1 MEVFDVPSLSP
12 FSPVSH
18 GKMAGIQGATVQS
31 IRPYKSSE
39 QYLYAMKEDLA
50 EWLKELYDLDVNVG
64 SLLEVLETGS
74 MLCFHANNIT
84 HVAREFS
91 RDYPGLAHK
100 LQLPR
105 YGVTCNDSAQPG
117 TFQARDNVSNFIQW
131 CRKEMDIKEVLM
143 FETEDLVLRKN
154 EKNFVLCLLEVSR
167 RASRFG
173 MSAPTLIQ
181 MEEEIEEEIRE
192 EMDLPPEDTPLPKP
206 QRKPCDFKNLDQMVQ
221 HLVSRCTCPVQF
233 SMIKVSEGK
242 YRVGDSNTLIF
253 VRILRNHVM
262 VRVGGGWDT
271 LEHYLDKHD
280 PCRCTSLS
288 HKQAVKL
295 TSPQRL
301 QAIQVQHEIKVCP
314 TPRTDNPKKPQPTLI
329 VSRSQSPLPP
339 VEWRTYTPQSLST
352 SRKLRSSPSPDSTSK
367 KDSRLRPLREQ
378 SEPRRVPSA
387 RATERSATP
396 SRRQQFAE
404 ERSATQQTSSTQSR
418 RDKLCVST
426 SSLTSQLTGSE
437 EDGSGASEAL
447 LEPQRGR
454 QTSRIP
460 GKNQKDPAR
469 LVQARCTES
478 RPQMTVPKDRTAQPS
493 RSTQHG
499 VKPFPQAHKPQESGV
514 KSFPGMVR
522 SCSPMKPLHLS
533 SQQDSKGAAQ
543 SLNGAHGWGD
553 AGVVLPSSPV
563 KHMGQTPKQESS
575 TKIPVKAGP
584 TFSRPPTPVQSHQGE
599 PRLRNGWKAPASEM
613 AKAPALSKI
622 KVMSRT
628 EEGSQGHRQCSG
640 AVKPE
645 TLLTNLPTS
654 PEDRLGLSDPAGK
667 DKDPKAK
674 LGQEVEPGNT
684 NNSSSRSGGDP
695 IGCSEERERVYTPL
709 PINLAQEQVLYR
721 SLEDEILSNIKV
733 LEADSDESHHPEGNQ
748 LGDFALD
755 CSPAS
760 VTTAS
765 DVSGLR
771 SSTPSLSSF
780 TSARQTLPCGKG
792 VPRSGVYVPSGE
804 AKWHPAGFR
813 YGDVIDELSQWHKPL
828 HPVNVE
834 NWIAKIPPKGAV
846 RVSSQPSSPLVNGNQ
861 VEKKLLEPEGAL
873 FQENVFNETK
883 GKRSRRQP
891 PHTSHAGSAAVSRN
905 SKAPQAAFDG
915 PKASI
920 NCPASVG
927 GLEKSKLPQGKPK
940 RSLKKPERVPSIY
953 KLKLRPKIRPRRDNR
968 PEKRPSKIPT
978 PVTYRQAQKVASA
991 KAQEKAHSL
1000 KHQIR
1005 PTQDS
1010 LDSTRQNSTGNAG
1023 SEEEAWLS
1031 EHSGSPQSGKKTVLA
1046 DTKVWLTEEDE
1057 ESWV

>member
-1 MEVFDVPSLSP
+1 MEAFDAPSLSP
-12 FSPVSH
+12 FSPTSH

-50 EWLKELYDLDVNVG
+50 EWLKELYDVDVNVG

-74 MLCFHANNIT
+74 MLCYHANNIT
-84 HVAREFS
+84 HVAGEFS
-91 RDYPGLAHK
+91 RDCPGLAHK

-154 EKNFVLCLLEVSR
+154 EKNFVLCLLEVAR

-206 QRKPCDFKNLDQMVQ
+206 QRKLCDFKNLDQMVQ

-288 HKQAVKL
+288 HKQAVQL

-339 VEWRTYTPQSLST
+339 VEWRTYTPQSLRT
-352 SRKLRSSPSPDSTSK
+352 SWKPRSSASPEST
-367 KDSRLRPLREQ
+367 RLRPPREQ

-396 SRRQQFAE
+396 SRRQLFAE
-404 ERSATQQTSSTQSR
+404 ERSATPQNSSTQSG
-418 RDKLCVST
+418 RDKLCVSM
-426 SSLTSQLTGSE
+426 SSLTSQLPGSE

-447 LEPQRGR
+447 PEPQRGR

-460 GKNQKDPAR
+460 GMNQKDPAR
-469 LVQARCTES
+469 FVQASCTES
-478 RPQMTVPKDRTAQPS
+478 RPQTTVPKDRTAQLP
-493 RSTQHG
+493 RSTRYG
-499 VKPFPQAHKPQESGV
+499 VKPVPQAHKPEESGV
-514 KSFPGMVR
+514 KTFPGMVR
-522 SCSPMKPLHLS
+522 SSSPMK
-533 SQQDSKGAAQ
+533 
-543 SLNGAHGWGD
+543 
-553 AGVVLPSSPV
+553 SPV
-563 KHMGQTPKQESS
+563 KHMGQTPKSS

-584 TFSRPPTPVQSHQGE
+584 AFSRPPTPVQSYQGE
-599 PRLRNGWKAPASEM
+599 PRLRNGWKVPAGEM
-613 AKAPALSKI
+613 AKAPALSKS
-622 KVMSRT
+622 KVMSRA
-628 EEGSQGHRQCSG
+628 EDGFQRHRHCSG

-645 TLLTNLPTS
+645 TLTTNLPTS
-654 PEDRLGLSDPAGK
+654 PKDRLSQSAPAGK
-667 DKDPKAK
+667 DKGPNTR
-674 LGQEVEPGNT
+674 LVQEVEPGNT
-684 NNSSSRSGGDP
+684 KDSSSSRSGGDP
-695 IGCSEERERVYTPL
+695 IGCREERERVYTPL
-709 PINLAQEQVLYR
+709 PINPAQERALYR

-733 LEADSDESHHPEGNQ
+733 LEADSDESHCPEGNR
-748 LGDFALD
+748 LDDFALD
-755 CSPAS
+755 CSIAS
-760 VTTAS
+760 VTAAS

-771 SSTPSLSSF
+771 SSTPSLSSL
-780 TSARQTLPCGKG
+780 TSARQTLPCGED
-792 VPRSGVYVPSGE
+792 VPRSGVYVPSGV
-804 AKWHPAGFR
+804 AKWHPSGFP
-813 YGDVIDELSQWHKPL
+813 YGDVIDELSQGHNTL
-828 HPVNVE
+828 HPVDVE
-834 NWIAKIPPKGAV
+834 NWITKIPPKGAV

-873 FQENVFNETK
+873 FQENVSNETK
-883 GKRSRRQP
+883 GNWLRRQP
-891 PHTSHAGSAAVSRN
+891 SLSSHARSAVVSRN
-905 SKAPQAAFDG
+905 SKAPQAASDG

-920 NCPASVG
+920 NSPASVG

-978 PVTYRQAQKVASA
+978 PVTYRQAQKAASV
-991 KAQEKAHSL
+991 KAQEKAHSS
-1000 KHQIR
+1000 KHQTR

-1031 EHSGSPQSGKKTVLA
+1031 EHSDSPQAGKKTVLA

>member
-1 MEVFDVPSLSP
+1 PIFDAP
-12 FSPVSH
+12 SH

-50 EWLKELYDLDVNVG
+50 EWLKELYDLDISVG

-74 MLCFHANNIT
+74 MLCYHANNIT
-84 HVAREFS
+84 HVAGEFS

-154 EKNFVLCLLEVSR
+154 EKNFVLCLLEVAR

-192 EMDLPPEDTPLPKP
+192 EMDLPPEDIPLPKP

-280 PCRCTSLS
+280 PCRCTSLC
-288 HKQAVKL
+288 K
-295 TSPQRL
+295 SPCGSFLSGL
-301 QAIQVQHEIKVCP
+301 QALQVQHEIKVCP

-352 SRKLRSSPSPDSTSK
+352 SRKLRSSASPDSTSK
-367 KDSRLRPLREQ
+367 KDSRLRPRREQ

-396 SRRQQFAE
+396 SRRQLFAE
-404 ERSATQQTSSTQSR
+404 ERSAAQQNSSTQSG
-418 RDKLCVST
+418 RDKLCA
-426 SSLTSQLTGSE
+426 
-437 EDGSGASEAL
+437 GSGTSEARPEL
-447 LEPQRGR
+447 QRGR

-460 GKNQKDPAR
+460 GMNQKDPGR
-469 LVQARCTES
+469 LVQAMCPES
-478 RPQMTVPKDRTAQPS
+478 RPQMTVPKDRTAQPP
-493 RSTQHG
+493 RSTQYG
-499 VKPFPQAHKPQESGV
+499 VKPFPQAHKPRESGV
-514 KSFPGMVR
+514 KTFPGMVR
-522 SCSPMKPLHLS
+522 SSSPMKPLHLS
-533 SQQDSKGAAQ
+533 P
-543 SLNGAHGWGD
+543 H
-553 AGVVLPSSPV
+553 
-563 KHMGQTPKQESS
+563 PK
-575 TKIPVKAGP
+575 
-584 TFSRPPTPVQSHQGE
+584 
-599 PRLRNGWKAPASEM
+599 
-613 AKAPALSKI
+613 
-622 KVMSRT
+622 
-628 EEGSQGHRQCSG
+628 
-640 AVKPE
+640 
-645 TLLTNLPTS
+645 
-654 PEDRLGLSDPAGK
+654 DRLGQSDPAGK
-667 DKDPKAK
+667 DKDPKAR
-674 LGQEVEPGNT
+674 LVQEIEPGNT
-684 NNSSSRSGGDP
+684 NNSCSWSGGDP
-695 IGCSEERERVYTPL
+695 IGCTEERERVYTPL
-709 PINLAQEQVLYR
+709 PINLAQEQALYR

-733 LEADSDESHHPEGNQ
+733 LE
-748 LGDFALD
+748 
-755 CSPAS
+755 
-760 VTTAS
+760 
-765 DVSGLR
+765 
-771 SSTPSLSSF
+771 
-780 TSARQTLPCGKG
+780 TLPCGEG
-792 VPRSGVYVPSGE
+792 VPRSGVYVPSEE

-813 YGDVIDELSQWHKPL
+813 YGDVIDELSQGHKTL
-828 HPVNVE
+828 HPVDVE
-834 NWIAKIPPKGAV
+834 NWIAKNPPEGAV

-873 FQENVFNETK
+873 FQENVSNETK
-883 GKRSRRQP
+883 GNRSRRQP
-891 PHTSHAGSAAVSRN
+891 SHTSHAGSAGVSRN
-905 SKAPQAAFDG
+905 SKAPQAAPDG

-920 NCPASVG
+920 NSPASA
-927 GLEKSKLPQGKPK
+927 GKPK
-940 RSLKKPERVPSIY
+940 RFLKKPERVPSIY

-978 PVTYRQAQKVASA
+978 PVTYRQAQKAASA
-991 KAQEKAHSL
+991 KAQEKTHSS
-1000 KHQIR
+1000 KCQTR
-1005 PTQDS
+1005 PTQDI

-1031 EHSGSPQSGKKTVLA
+1031 DHSDSPQAGKTVLA
-1046 DTKVWLTEEDE
+1046 ETKVWLTEEDE